1 MNNNNQAMKV
11 FLFLTLSIVFVIS
24 FYEMNRIEKRKKE
37 LEVSRC
43 TEFLSVRMKL
53 SYKLSKRK
61 CKQFTND
68 SFKWK
73 EKALNFLQE

>member
-24 FYEMNRIEKRKKE
+24 FHEMNRIEKRKKE

-43 TEFLSVRMKL
+43 TEFLSVRMNL
-53 SYKLSKRK
+53 SYNLSKRK
-61 CKQFTND
+61 CKQFMDN
-68 SFKWK
+68 SFNWK

>member
-1 MNNNNQAMKV
+1 MNNNNQAMKT
-11 FLFLTLSIVFVIS
+11 FLFLALSIVFIIS

-43 TEFLSVRMKL
+43 TEFLSTRMNL

-61 CKQFTND
+61 CKQFTHD
-68 SFKWK
+68 SFNWK
-73 EKALNFLQE
+73 VKALKFLQE